1 MARRLRCRRRR
12 GCGNWRIEGRALPR
26 WDQCDRNL
34 IQRDKHMAHNSDQ
47 HRVSFEVDM
56 PVTLAQALEDDAT
69 KAGLSLDDFLCKVLS
84 EQLKRYDEQ

>member
-1 MARRLRCRRRR
+1 MRSPAR
-12 GCGNWRIEGRALPR
+12 A
-26 WDQCDRNL
+26 
-34 IQRDKHMAHNSDQ
+34 KHSPSKPHSDTQPSTQQYSHNSNQ
-47 HRVSFEVDM
+47 HHVSFELDI